1 MNIKKIDFSKT
12 FTDEQ
17 IYDCLIKNYFP
28 LGKDWMSHQWNWLN
42 YLYKP
47 FKDHTK
53 FLIIIS
59 LVEKTLQFYDTNN
72 VDLSFDKFNSKSTLF
87 IDKFSI
93 SELCE
98 KLLLPKETVRR
109 KILELQ
115 ELGIL
120 KRQKKIIILDRS
132 AFDKE
137 SQELQIKI
145 TTKYIKIF
153 SEQLIKF
160 YDDKNIFIKNLNN
173 DMIENTIKKNW
184 SICLRW
190 FLRMQIPLILSYN
203 KFYKDILSFHVVG
216 TVAMNQQINLS
227 KRHINNSNL
236 TRELWIKNLIL
247 EGKNSPGLSAMSI
260 SDMTNIPRA
269 TVIRKCKSLIKKKLL
284 SLNNKK
290 QYILGGQN
298 VQDLGRHQAMVFKD
312 KSKFLRKILNLII
325 IS

>member
-17 IYDCLIKNYFP
+17 IYDCLVKNYAS
-28 LGKDWMSHQWNWLN
+28 LGKEWMSHQWNWLN

-72 VDLSFDKFNSKSTLF
+72 VDLSFDQFNAKPNLL

-98 KLLLPKETVRR
+98 KLSLPKETIRR
-109 KILELQ
+109 KILEL
-115 ELGIL
+115 EKLSIL

-132 AFDKE
+132 AFDIG
-137 SQELQIKI
+137 SQELQIRI
-145 TTKYIKIF
+145 TSKYINAF
-153 SEQLIKF
+153 SRELIKF
-160 YDDKNIFIKNLNN
+160 YENKNIFNKVLNN
-173 DMIENTIKKNW
+173 DIIENHIKKNW
-184 SICLRW
+184 SLCLRW

-203 KFYKDILSFHVVG
+203 KFYKDILSFHIVG

-227 KRHINNSNL
+227 KKSIDKHNL
-236 TRELWIKNLIL
+236 DREMWIKNLVL

-269 TVIRKCKSLIKKKLL
+269 TIIRKCKYLSKKKLL
-284 SLNNKK
+284 SLNKKK

-298 VQDLGRHQAMVFKD
+298 TRDLGLHQAMVFKD

>member
-17 IYDCLIKNYFP
+17 IYEFLIKNYVS
-28 LGKDWMSHQWNWLN
+28 LGKEWMSHQWNWLN
-42 YLYKP
+42 YLYSP
-47 FKDHTK
+47 FKDHIK

-72 VDLSFDKFNSKSTLF
+72 VDLSFDQFNSKSTLI
-87 IDKFSI
+87 IDRFSI

-98 KLLLPKETVRR
+98 KLSLPKETVRR
-109 KILELQ
+109 KILEL
-115 ELGIL
+115 EKLSIL

-132 AFDKE
+132 VFDKE
-137 SQELQIKI
+137 SQEIQIKI
-145 TTKYIKIF
+145 TSKYINAF
-153 SEQLIKF
+153 CQNLIKF
-160 YDDKNIFIKNLNN
+160 YGNKNILIKTLNN
-173 DMIENTIKKNW
+173 DIIEKIIKKNW
-184 SICLRW
+184 SLCLRW

-203 KFYKDILSFHVVG
+203 KFYKDILSFHIVG

-227 KRHINNSNL
+227 KRNIESNKL
-236 TRELWIKNLIL
+236 TRDTWIKNLIL

-269 TVIRKCKSLIKKKLL
+269 TVIRKCKNLNKKKHL

-290 QYILGGQN
+290 QYILGEQN
-298 VQDLGRHQAMVFKD
+298 IRDLSLHQALVFKD

>member
-17 IYDCLIKNYFP
+17 IYDCLVKNYAS
-28 LGKDWMSHQWNWLN
+28 LGKEWMSHQWNWLN

-72 VDLSFDKFNSKSTLF
+72 VDLSFDQFNAKPNLL

-98 KLLLPKETVRR
+98 KLSLPKETIRR
-109 KILELQ
+109 KILEL
-115 ELGIL
+115 EKLSIL

-132 AFDKE
+132 AFDIG
-137 SQELQIKI
+137 SQELQIRI
-145 TTKYIKIF
+145 TSKYINAF
-153 SEQLIKF
+153 SRELIKF
-160 YDDKNIFIKNLNN
+160 YENKNIFNKVLNN
-173 DMIENTIKKNW
+173 DIIENHIKKNW
-184 SICLRW
+184 SLCLRW

-203 KFYKDILSFHVVG
+203 KFYKDILSFHIVG

-227 KRHINNSNL
+227 KKSIDKHNL
-236 TRELWIKNLIL
+236 DREMWIKNLVL

-269 TVIRKCKSLIKKKLL
+269 TIIRKCKYLSKKKTF
-284 SLNNKK
+284 
-290 QYILGGQN
+290 I
-298 VQDLGRHQAMVFKD
+298 A
-312 KSKFLRKILNLII
+312 
-325 IS
+325 

>member
-17 IYDCLIKNYFP
+17 IYDCLVKNYAS
-28 LGKDWMSHQWNWLN
+28 LGKEWMSHQWNWLN

-72 VDLSFDKFNSKSTLF
+72 VDLSFDQFNAKPNLL

-98 KLLLPKETVRR
+98 KLSLPKETIRR
-109 KILELQ
+109 KILEL
-115 ELGIL
+115 EKLSIL

-132 AFDKE
+132 AFDIG
-137 SQELQIKI
+137 SQELQIRI
-145 TTKYIKIF
+145 TSKYINAF
-153 SEQLIKF
+153 SRELIKF
-160 YDDKNIFIKNLNN
+160 YENKNIFNKVLNN
-173 DMIENTIKKNW
+173 DIIENHIKKNW
-184 SICLRW
+184 SLCLRW

-203 KFYKDILSFHVVG
+203 KFYKDILSFHIVG

-227 KRHINNSNL
+227 KKSIDKHNL
-236 TRELWIKNLIL
+236 DREMWIKNLVL

-269 TVIRKCKSLIKKKLL
+269 TVIRKCKTMFKKKILT
-284 SLNNKK
+284 LNSKK
-290 QYILGGQN
+290 QYLLSQQNIGILGF
-298 VQDLGRHQAMVFKD
+298 HQGTVFKD
-312 KSKFLRKILNLII
+312 KSKFLRKVLNLII